1 VNNSTEIGPKAS
13 AAADGEGQRPGI
25 GPGDGEA
32 LHTGQPNSPPQVEN
46 PMDGAGIQ
54 GPSQQT
60 ANSPTRDSPEA
71 GADSRPLSED
81 GMNPADPAPEQ
92 LGAPSFASLAKGGK
106 PRTPTGPCSEGRRGL
121 GILLKAFLQHFL
133 RDLEVLTSDLGSR
146 GSRQAA
152 SGDSYSG
159 NAGSGVFAKAFLG
172 LFLRDLRVLLREFH
186 VFLARVGMQPL
197 LFLFVFTFILPRMGG
212 ANLMAT
218 GGGVDFGTIL
228 LPGLMAVAIMFSGI
242 AAVALPLSQEFGVTR
257 EIVDRVMC
265 PLPLWAVALEK
276 VCFSAMQS
284 IIGALLVI
292 PMAYYV
298 PAAPVRIHVA
308 NWFLLA
314 LVLVLSSLLTGSL
327 GLVIGSTVNPRQ
339 IGLVFSI
346 LVVPIT
352 FLGCVYY
359 PWANL
364 GKSGLVWI
372 QIGVLFNPIVY
383 MSEGL
388 RAAITPDVAHMPV
401 WAILLALVFFT
412 AALGRWGLRGFLG
425 RVLS

>member
-1 VNNSTEIGPKAS
+1 MNNSTEIRPKACL
-13 AAADGEGQRPGI
+13 GEGEKSEI
-25 GPGDGEA
+25 GPGDG
-32 LHTGQPNSPPQVEN
+32 
-46 PMDGAGIQ
+46 GA
-54 GPSQQT
+54 
-60 ANSPTRDSPEA
+60 A
-71 GADSRPLSED
+71 
-81 GMNPADPAPEQ
+81 PAPAE
-92 LGAPSFASLAKGGK
+92 
-106 PRTPTGPCSEGRRGL
+106 RHGL
-121 GILLKAFLQHFL
+121 GKQLKSLLGLIL
-133 RDLEVLTSDLGSR
+133 RDLEMLTSELGA
-146 GSRQAA
+146 GS
-152 SGDSYSG
+152 SGKANSG
-159 NAGSGVFAKAFLG
+159 KANAGSSFAGSPGSGIFAKAFLG

-242 AAVALPLSQEFGVTR
+242 ASVALPLSQEFGVTR
-257 EIVDRVMC
+257 EIDDRVMC

-284 IIGALLVI
+284 IIAAMLVI
-292 PMAYYV
+292 PMAYYI
-298 PAAPVRIHVA
+298 PAAPVRVHVA

-364 GKSGLVWI
+364 GRSGLVWI
-372 QIGVLFNPIVY
+372 QVGVLFNPIVY

-388 RAAITPDVAHMPV
+388 RASVTPGITHMPW
-401 WAILLALVFFT
+401 WAILSALVFFT
-412 AALGRWGLRGFLG
+412 AALGRWGLKGFLG